1 MIQPRLVTKADIFK
15 LRQDFPI
22 LNQDVNGFQ
31 FVYFDNAATSQ
42 TPLQVISAIDEYYLT
57 INSNVHRG
65 VHYLSNKATEAFE
78 SAREK
83 VRSFLNAA
91 STKEIIFTRGVTES
105 INLVAYSFG
114 MDKLKAGD
122 EILITCMEHHSNI
135 VPWQFVCERTGARL
149 IVADINDD
157 GSLNIDSFRNSLSE
171 RTKLVSFVHISNTLG
186 TVNPV
191 KELTALAHSVG
202 AKVLIDGAQSSP
214 HVAIDVRD
222 IDVDFY
228 TVSAHKMYGPTGIGA
243 LYGKEEL
250 LNSMQ
255 PFHGGGEMIS
265 SVSFEKTFYN
275 ELPYKFEAGT
285 PNIAGAIGF
294 GAAIDYITRIGYD
307 VIASAENELLEYA
320 SKKLSEIGDVDIIGT
335 AHDKASV
342 ISFNIQGVHP
352 YDAGTILDQMGIAVR
367 TGFHCTEPLFKRLSL
382 DGSIRASFAFYN
394 SKEEVDRLVQAI
406 EKVKKMLK

>member
-1 MIQPRLVTKADIFK
+1 
-15 LRQDFPI
+15 
-22 LNQDVNGFQ
+22 
-31 FVYFDNAATSQ
+31 
-42 TPLQVISAIDEYYLT
+42 
-57 INSNVHRG
+57 
-65 VHYLSNKATEAFE
+65 
-78 SAREK
+78 
-83 VRSFLNAA
+83 
-91 STKEIIFTRGVTES
+91 
-105 INLVAYSFG
+105 

-265 SVSFEKTFYN
+265 SVSFEKN
-275 ELPYKFEAGT
+275 VLQ
-285 PNIAGAIGF
+285 
-294 GAAIDYITRIGYD
+294 R
-307 VIASAENELLEYA
+307 
-320 SKKLSEIGDVDIIGT
+320 T
-335 AHDKASV
+335 A
-342 ISFNIQGVHP
+342 
-352 YDAGTILDQMGIAVR
+352 L
-367 TGFHCTEPLFKRLSL
+367 
-382 DGSIRASFAFYN
+382 
-394 SKEEVDRLVQAI
+394 
-406 EKVKKMLK
+406 